1 MVSIKRNLG
10 LFFIRSL
17 VFVSFMGLCC
27 AAYAVK
33 CTSSQA
39 PCCKGKT
46 MSCCPHPGYE
56 NGKELSYDLSACM
69 TILPIN
75 PDGPIVIDPDRPI
88 IWPIEECTSGQT
100 QYKPSGSCG
109 TSSRSCCSDGT
120 WSGWDASCPT
130 TKTCPTSSKPS
141 TKESCYGGYR
151 YRTVTCNKSTGTW
164 TSGSWGS
171 CDCSD
176 SAYESVPSLSGTCCQ
191 RKDGTGLR
199 CNMGQ
204 ETVPYRWVEAGTPCW
219 DKFECG
225 TGELPE
231 CNESRKG
238 SYWSKWINDG
248 SYMLG
253 CGGQYDERNGRGYCQ
268 QYECRQ

>member
-69 TILPIN
+69 TISPIN
-75 PDGPIVIDPDRPI
+75 PDGPILIDPDRPI

-120 WSGWDASCPT
+120 WSEWDALCPT

-141 TKESCYGGYR
+141 TKESCHGGYR

-164 TSGSWGS
+164 TTGAWGA

-176 SAYESVPSLSGTCCQ
+176 SAYETITYNDGSTCCQ
-191 RKDGTGLR
+191 RKDGTGIQ
-199 CNMGQ
+199 CATGKEEVGYGWVDMG
-204 ETVPYRWVEAGTPCW
+204 TNCR
-219 DKFECG
+219 DKVECG
-225 TGELPE
+225 TSALPT
-231 CNESRKG
+231 CNASMSG
-238 SYWSKWINDG
+238 TYWTKWDSSVTG
-248 SYMLG
+248 VG
-253 CGGQYDERNGRGYCQ
+253 CGGQFDSINGRGQ
-268 QYECRQ
+268 CREYLCR